1 MLFQHSVYF
10 NTWGLRKAK
19 ILIEHS
25 PDALTGIAVVYNI
38 IILNS
43 RIFVL

>member
-25 PDALTGIAVVYNI
+25 PDAVTGVAVVYNI

-43 RIFVL
+43 WIFVL